1 MAKGVGIMMARWQFS
16 LNETNDGW
24 NWSITLVSAQIAELV
39 AEGNAETAQAAFTE
53 AQAARD
59 ANDVD

>member
-1 MAKGVGIMMARWQFS
+1 MMARWQFS